1 MKILKLLNKI
11 YLSILIIFFFSTVN
25 SFSQDEPVDIW
36 NIDKEQIQEN
46 SENKELISISESEL
60 ETEKIDVFNMQTK
73 DKSDSIKVDET
84 LNSKEIKII
93 GLYDPEDFGLKID
106 MWSNSNGDQLK
117 YLFSNLAKINLS
129 GDASELMNIV
139 LLTNAYY
146 PKKNISEKDFLKIK
160 SDWLMKNNDL
170 ELIEEYLIRNDIL
183 NLHPKLSK
191 YLVDKYLSVS
201 KLDKAC
207 KIFLNN
213 SEPIKNNYLSK
224 FNIYCLINNGK
235 NDEAQ
240 LIFDLKK
247 ELGFNDQYF
256 ENKLN
261 YLFGY
266 TNEIDK
272 TISEKSILDFHLAHK
287 TNPEFSF
294 EPKENT
300 NPLIWK
306 YLAASNLLY
315 QTNEIDL
322 DELEKIELIEYATH
336 NKNYLEDDLF
346 QIYKRFQFTIDQF
359 LNVKTV
365 FKSLTNIESRALLY
379 QSVLLESDINRKI
392 ELMKLLKEVFV
403 KDKIG
408 NAFEEK
414 LKDLLQDIE
423 LNQISSKH
431 TSFFLENINVDEKK
445 QTKIKYNDDLL
456 HQSKLIKYFNGDYNQ
471 TKIEKDLNNFL
482 KKIKKDKKYSI
493 SKKDIILIES
503 LKSDGIKINKK
514 YENLYKILDSEM
526 PTDIQVMIN
535 NNESAS
541 TILRI
546 IEVIGQDELSTLD
559 EDTLFFIISALNQ
572 LNIDSLRN
580 KILLKVLPLK
590 V

>member
-1 MKILKLLNKI
+1 MKILKLLNKTF
-11 YLSILIIFFFSTVN
+11 LSILIIFSFLIAN
-25 SFSQDEPVDIW
+25 SFSENEPVDIW

-46 SENKELISISESEL
+46 SENKELISITESEL

-73 DKSDSIKVDET
+73 KRSDSIKVDET

-129 GDASELMNIV
+129 SDASELMNIV

-160 SDWLMKNNDL
+160 SDWLIKHDNS
-170 ELIEEYLIRNDIL
+170 ELIEEYLIKNDIL

-191 YLVDKYLSVS
+191 YLVDKYLSES
-201 KLDKAC
+201 KLDQAC

-213 SEPIKNNYLSK
+213 SEPIKNDYLSK

-235 NDEAQ
+235 KDEAQ

-272 TISEKSILDFHLAHK
+272 EVSEKSILEFHLAHK
-287 TNPEFSF
+287 TNPEFFF

-365 FKSLTNIESRALLY
+365 FKSLANIESRALLY
-379 QSVLLESDINRKI
+379 QSVLLESDINKKI
-392 ELMKLLKEVFV
+392 ELMKLLKEAFI

-423 LNQISSKH
+423 LDQISSKH
-431 TSFFLENINVDEKK
+431 TSFYLENINTDEKK

-456 HQSKLIKYFNGDYNQ
+456 HQSKLIKYFIGEYNQ

-503 LKSDGIKINKK
+503 LKSDGIKIDKK
-514 YENLYKILDSEM
+514 YDNLYKILDSEM
-526 PTDIQVMIN
+526 PTDIQVMVN

-572 LNIDSLRN
+572 LNIDSIRN

>member
-1 MKILKLLNKI
+1 MKILKLLNKTF
-11 YLSILIIFFFSTVN
+11 LSILIIFSFSIAN
-25 SFSQDEPVDIW
+25 SFSENEPVDIW

-46 SENKELISISESEL
+46 SENKELISITESEL

-73 DKSDSIKVDET
+73 DRSDTIKVDET

-129 GDASELMNIV
+129 NDASELMNIV

-160 SDWLMKNNDL
+160 SDWLIKHNNL
-170 ELIEEYLIRNDIL
+170 ELIEEYLIKNDIL

-191 YLVDKYLSVS
+191 YLVDKYLSES
-201 KLDKAC
+201 KLDQAC

-235 NDEAQ
+235 KDEAQ

-272 TISEKSILDFHLAHK
+272 TISEKSILEFHLAHK
-287 TNPEFSF
+287 TNPEFFF

-365 FKSLTNIESRALLY
+365 FKSLANIESRALLY
-379 QSVLLESDINRKI
+379 QSVLLESDINKKI
-392 ELMKLLKEVFV
+392 ELMKLLKEAFI

-423 LNQISSKH
+423 LDQISSKH
-431 TSFFLENINVDEKK
+431 TSFYLENINTDEKK

-456 HQSKLIKYFNGDYNQ
+456 HQSKLIKYFIGDYNQ

-503 LKSDGIKINKK
+503 LKSDGIKIDKK
-514 YENLYKILDSEM
+514 YDNLYKILDSEM
-526 PTDIQVMIN
+526 PTDIQVMVN

-572 LNIDSLRN
+572 LNIDSIRN